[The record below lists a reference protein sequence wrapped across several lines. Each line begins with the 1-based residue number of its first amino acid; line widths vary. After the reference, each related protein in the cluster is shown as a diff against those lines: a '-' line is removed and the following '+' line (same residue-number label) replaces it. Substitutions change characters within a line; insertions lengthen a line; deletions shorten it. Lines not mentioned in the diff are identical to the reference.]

1 MSPASRSSPTGGAA
15 RRRRIFIPSWN
26 GLDARRTEAMTDRD
40 VACRLAKTSRG
51 RASIVLATTGIL
63 LALLVACGDPAPEPR
78 QFESFLTEFRAE
90 GPASED
96 LDKRV
101 ARFLRKARQDD
112 LRLQLSYAYGRALQG
127 RKRYAAAGD
136 AYARCDV
143 SEFALRDFA
152 RYHRAQC
159 LAKQQMY
166 GEAAAQYR
174 SILDE
179 FPDFPLRESA
189 LLRVGKAL
197 ENAAQYADA
206 LGVFRGLVDQP
217 SLGRE
222 ALYFVGVSHE
232 GLGAPQAAYE
242 AYQQVIED
250 TTNDSFA
257 QRAVAKIERLA
268 DAHPELKLTRAH
280 KFVHAQVLHGSG
292 ERKKART
299 TWEGIHKG
307 HEDELAT
314 RARYEIGR
322 SYLRDRQ
329 YSNAIRTFEG
339 MLRSG
344 HPNYKTRAQFQ
355 RILATR
361 RSGQRTRALRLFR
374 EFTTENP
381 WSSLL
386 DDVMMEYGWTLR
398 DARDFATARKAYA
411 EVVAKFPQSKHAPEA
426 AWLTAWCD
434 IRLKRHSQSMASLKT
449 LILAYP
455 KSDYAGRGHFWLGK
469 VHERLG
475 DSQQAADAYRQ
486 VVEMDTYYYAARAD
500 EKLRELAGAGAV
512 GPEYIDSV
520 SRMVRQ
526 ASVSVDSL
534 QHMPL
539 PRVEMLTR
547 LDDNAAAIAEMES
560 LLDRSKDDRALL
572 YYHLMRANE
581 RLGRTYRAYIMAYR
595 FSNLPEV
602 RWSGDD
608 PPVEVGQLLYPI
620 PFQESLEKAGE
631 EFGVDPHYLAA
642 MIREES
648 RFNASVVSWAGAY
661 GLMQVMPDTG
671 KRIAQR
677 IGIEQF
683 DKDMLLDPEVNIRMG
698 AWYIRFL
705 LDEFGG
711 DFSLVSGAYN
721 AGEGRMGQW
730 RERYAITDLDEFIEQ
745 VPYTETRNH
754 IKKVMHS
761 YHVYRHLYGE
771 DEEPAQLS
779 PVEHPG

>member
-1 MSPASRSSPTGGAA
+1 
-15 RRRRIFIPSWN
+15 
-26 GLDARRTEAMTDRD
+26 MTDRD
-40 VACRLAKTSRG
+40 VMCRLDWAG
-51 RASIVLATTGIL
+51 RLRAGAGVAAACVL
-63 LALLVACGDPAPEPR
+63 LALLAACREPVPEPR
-78 QFESFLTEFRAE
+78 QFESLLTGFQGE
-90 GPASED
+90 GPLSAD

-101 ARFLRKARQDD
+101 GRFLRKADEHD
-112 LRLQLSYAYGRALQG
+112 LRRQLSYAYGRALQE
-127 RKRYAAAGD
+127 RQRYEEAGE

-143 SEFALRDFA
+143 AEFALRDFA
-152 RYHRAQC
+152 RYYRGQC
-159 LAKQQMY
+159 LAELERY
-166 GEAAAQYR
+166 DEAAAQYR
-174 SILDE
+174 SILDD

-189 LLRVGKAL
+189 LLRVGKAH
-197 ENAAQYADA
+197 ENGGQYAA
-206 LGVFRGLVDQP
+206 GLAVFQTLVAERG
-217 SLGRE
+217 LGRE
-222 ALYFVGVSHE
+222 AQYFVGVSHE

-250 TTNDSFA
+250 QTDDSFA

-268 DAHPELKLTRAH
+268 QSHPELKLSRAH

-292 ERKKART
+292 ERKKARA
-299 TWEGIHKG
+299 TWEIIHAG
-307 HEDELAT
+307 HEDELGT

-329 YSNAIRTFEG
+329 YNNAIRTFEG
-339 MLRSG
+339 LLRSG

-374 EFTTENP
+374 EFITENP

-411 EVVAKFPQSKHAPEA
+411 EVVAKFPKSAQAPEA

-434 IRLKRHSQSMASLKT
+434 IRLKRHAQSMASLNT

-455 KSDYAGRGHFWLGK
+455 TSDYAGRGHFWLGK

-475 DSQQAADAYRQ
+475 NPQRAADAYRQ
-486 VVEMDTYYYAARAD
+486 VVEMDTYYYGARAD
-500 EKLRELAGAGAV
+500 EKLRELSDSGAV

-520 SRMVRQ
+520 QRMVRQ
-526 ASVSVDSL
+526 ASVSVDTL
-534 QHMPL
+534 HHMPIA
-539 PRVEMLTR
+539 RVEMLTR
-547 LDDNAAAIAEMES
+547 LDDDAAAIAEMES
-560 LLDRSKDDRALL
+560 LLDRGKDDRPLL
-572 YYHLMRANE
+572 YYHLMQANE

-620 PFQESLEKAGE
+620 PFEESLVKAGE

-671 KRIAQR
+671 KRIAPR
-677 IGIEQF
+677 IGIEEF

-730 RERYAITDLDEFIEQ
+730 RDRYAITDLDEFIEQ
-745 VPYTETRNH
+745 VPYDETRNH